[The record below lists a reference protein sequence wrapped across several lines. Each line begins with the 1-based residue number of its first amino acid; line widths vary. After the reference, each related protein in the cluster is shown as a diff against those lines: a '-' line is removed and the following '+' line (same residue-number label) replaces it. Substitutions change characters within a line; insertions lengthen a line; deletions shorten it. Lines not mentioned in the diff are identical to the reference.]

1 MAIRIAGNNIDP
13 SELLPY
19 YHGKEGNSLT
29 SHLCKSPFG
38 AAFEPF
44 APQ

>member
-1 MAIRIAGNNIDP
+1 MAICIASNNIDP
-13 SELLPY
+13 SEFLPY
-19 YHGKEGNSLT
+19 YHGKEAKSLT

-38 AAFEPF
+38 AASEPF